1 MKIFLTGATGYIGGS
16 VAVKL
21 INAGHQVLGLTRS
34 KEKAQQL
41 EEMGIEAVIGS
52 LNDSKLLIEAT
63 QKSDAVIN
71 AADSDNPWVVTTI
84 LPVLNGTNKLFIQ
97 TSGSSLVGDKAAGNK
112 SELVFN
118 EDTPFHPAL
127 EKVGR
132 IAINEKVL
140 SAAQQGVHSIVLC
153 HSLIYGKGQGIHADS
168 IQVPGL
174 IKLAQKTGRA
184 SHIGKGEN
192 IWSHV
197 HIDDVAKLYLL
208 AIENAPAGS
217 FFYVENGEASMKTVA
232 EKISQMLG
240 LGRETEQISLDDAI
254 AEWGVEMAHFA
265 FGSNSRVMA
274 TKARK
279 MLSWNPVGASLSDE
293 IESGYYYHQYARRS
307 TN

>member
-21 INAGHQVLGLTRS
+21 IDAGHQVLGLTRS
-34 KEKAQQL
+34 KEKAQKL
-41 EEMGIEAVIGS
+41 DSIGVEPVIGS
-52 LNDSKLLIEAT
+52 LIDSQLLIEAT

-84 LPVLNGTNKLFIQ
+84 LPVLTGTNKLFIQ

-112 SELVFN
+112 SELIFN

-140 SAAQQGVHSIVLC
+140 AAARQGVHSIVLC
-153 HSLIYGKGQGIHADS
+153 HSLIYGKGQGIHAES
-168 IQVPGL
+168 IQIPGL
-174 IKLAQKTGRA
+174 IELAQKTGKA

-217 FFYVENGEASMKTVA
+217 FFYVENGEASMKTVVEA
-232 EKISQMLG
+232 TSKMLG
-240 LGRETEQISLDDAI
+240 LEGKTEQISLDRAI
-254 AEWGVEMAHFA
+254 AEWGAEMAHFA
-265 FGSNSRVMA
+265 FGSNSRVTA
-274 TKARK
+274 TKARQ
-279 MLSWNPVGASLSDE
+279 MLAWNPTGAGLLDE
-293 IESGYYYHQYARRS
+293 IESGYYRDKYAQ
-307 TN
+307 